1 MPIDDDIAVREL
13 TDRATITEVPHT
25 YARLVDERDF
35 AAVAR
40 VFTDDCLRSMVGNDT
55 RLSAGDHRS
64 AHAPNVRAQRPES
77 GGDRR
82 RSAWR
87 ARASDENLIGVED
100 LLCSPTWP
108 TPPPQRGEG
117 R

>member
-40 VFTDDCLRSMVGNDT
+40 VFTDDCLALHGRQRHSFVSRRPPISSCTERSNST
-55 RLSAGDHRS
+55 AGVWGRP
-64 AHAPNVRAQRPES
+64 AP
-77 GGDRR
+77 
-82 RSAWR
+82 
-87 ARASDENLIGVED
+87 IGMA
-100 LLCSPTWP
+100 CS
-108 TPPPQRGEG
+108 RK
-117 R
+117 